1 MKHVSIKII
10 ASVLTLFA
18 SFVMASSCK
27 KVSNA
32 EAIVTVVDSLGNP
45 LKGATVILSQDT
57 VVNPS
62 TGVRADINE
71 SEVTDSYG
79 NAFFSFKWEA
89 VLNVEVKKGSY
100 KAIDYITLKQSERV
114 DKTIVLK

>member
-1 MKHVSIKII
+1 MKHFSLKLITTALVFF
-10 ASVLTLFA
+10 SV
-18 SFVMASSCK
+18 FVTVISCK

-32 EAIVTVVDSLGNP
+32 DATVTVVDSLGNP
-45 LKGATVILSQDT
+45 LKGATVTLSQDS

-62 TGVRADINE
+62 TGVQADINE
-71 SEVTDSYG
+71 SELTDIFG

-89 VLNVEVKKGSY
+89 VLNVKVTKGSY
-100 KAIDYITLKQSERV
+100 KAIDYITLKQSETV

>member
-1 MKHVSIKII
+1 MKHFSIKII
-10 ASVLTLFA
+10 ATALSLFIV
-18 SFVMASSCK
+18 FVTVSSCK

-32 EAIVTVVDSLGNP
+32 EATVTIVDSLGTP
-45 LKGATVILSQDT
+45 IKGASVVLKQDS

-62 TGVRADINE
+62 TGVQADIYE
-71 SEVTDSYG
+71 SKVTDSYG

-89 VLNVEVKKGSY
+89 VLNVQVTKGSL
-100 KAIDYITLKQSERV
+100 KVVDYITLKQSETT

>member
-1 MKHVSIKII
+1 MKHFNIKLI
-10 ASVLTLFA
+10 AAVLTLFIG
-18 SFVMASSCK
+18 FVAVSSCK

-32 EAIVTVVDSLGNP
+32 EATVTIVDSLGNP
-45 LKGATVILSQDT
+45 IKGATVELSQDS

-62 TGVRADINE
+62 TGVQADINQT
-71 SEVTDSYG
+71 EVTDIYG

-89 VLNVEVKKGSY
+89 VLNVEVKKGSF
-100 KAIDYITLKQSERV
+100 KAIDYITLKQSETV